1 MPTSPLPRLNLRNLM
16 LAMAIF
22 SVVITLC
29 NSFYATYEVQRT
41 LLINNTLEA
50 NRVYAAKLAE
60 VTESFIQSTR
70 QQLAYSAG
78 QLVTSME
85 DEAALMAEAR
95 RLHHQSD
102 SFNSVVVVN
111 ADGVIVATSP
121 DTLQVKGLRLSS
133 ASARQSL
140 EAKKPLITDPFVS
153 PSGNYI
159 VSLSHP
165 VFAANGDYLGYI
177 AGTIY
182 LQQNNILSRLLGR
195 HYYQDGSYLYVVD
208 RHRTLIYHPE
218 PSRIGERISGNPA
231 IDEVLQ
237 GREYAHK
244 VVNSRGIDMLAG
256 FAPVSSTGWGIVAQR
271 PKAATLAGINEHL
284 LRVILKSIPV
294 GLLTLAGIWLSALF
308 ISRPLWQ
315 LATSA
320 RVMNRQSAQADIAG
334 VPSWYFEAA
343 QLKRAIVRGIG
354 LLNDRINKL
363 HTDSHTDALTG
374 LFNRRGMQQVLDNH
388 EQEQIPFSV
397 IALDIDHFKRVNDN
411 FGHDIGDQVIQT
423 LAKVMQ
429 AQARRGDILCR
440 SGGEEFMIFLPGTS
454 AEHAREMA
462 ERLRRRVAVT
472 AMAEVGHITVSLG
485 VAHWPDTGATIGQVL
500 KLADQALY
508 QAKGNGRNLVVLA
521 RPDQGAAH

>member
-1 MPTSPLPRLNLRNLM
+1 MPSIPLPRLNLRNLM

-41 LLINNTLEA
+41 LLISNTLEA

-60 VTESFIQSTR
+60 VTDSFIQSTR
-70 QQLAYSAG
+70 QQLAYSARE
-78 QLVTSME
+78 LVTHMD
-85 DEAALMAEAR
+85 DEQALMAEAR
-95 RLHHQSD
+95 RLHEQSNT
-102 SFNSVVVVN
+102 FNSVVVVN
-111 ADGVIVATSP
+111 AAGVIVATSP
-121 DTLQVKGLRLSS
+121 DTLQAKGLRLST

-140 EAKKPLITDPFVS
+140 EAQKPLITDPFVS

-165 VFAANGDYLGYI
+165 VFAADGNYLGYI

-182 LQQNNILSRLLGR
+182 LQHSNILGELLGR

-208 RHRTLIYHPE
+208 RNKTLIYHPNE
-218 PSRIGERISGNPA
+218 ARIGERISGNRV

-237 GREYAHK
+237 GREYAHN
-244 VVNSRGIDMLAG
+244 VVNSSGTDMLAG
-256 FAPVSSTGWGIVAQR
+256 FAPVASTGWGIVAQR

-284 LRVILKSIPV
+284 LRVIMKSVPV

-320 RVMNRQSAQADIAG
+320 RLMNRQSAQAEISG
-334 VPSWYFEAA
+334 VRSWYFEAA

-354 LLNDRINKL
+354 LLNERINKL

-374 LFNRRGMQQVLDNH
+374 LFNRRGMQHVLDTY
-388 EQEQIPFSV
+388 ELERVPFSV
-397 IALDIDHFKRVNDN
+397 IALDIDHFKRVNDS
-411 FGHDIGDQVIQT
+411 FGHDTGDEVIRT
-423 LAKVMQ
+423 LARVMQ
-429 AQARRGDILCR
+429 EQARRDDALCR
-440 SGGEEFMIFLPGTS
+440 SGGEEFMVFLPGT
-454 AEHAREMA
+454 ATEHAREVA
-462 ERLRRRVAVT
+462 ERLRKRMEAT
-472 AMAEVGHITVSLG
+472 AIPGVGHITLSLG
-485 VAHWPDTGATIGQVL
+485 IAHWPDTGTAISQVL
-500 KLADQALY
+500 KQADRALY
-508 QAKGNGRNLVVLA
+508 RAKDEGRNRVILSES
-521 RPDQGAAH
+521 D

>member
-1 MPTSPLPRLNLRNLM
+1 MSSSPLPRLNLRNLM

-70 QQLAYSAG
+70 QQLAYSAAE
-78 QLVTSME
+78 LVTKMA
-85 DEAALMAEAR
+85 DEPALMAEAR
-95 RLHHQSD
+95 RLHAQSNT
-102 SFNSVVVVN
+102 FNSVVVVN
-111 ADGVIVATSP
+111 AAGVVLATSP
-121 DTLQVKGLRLSS
+121 DTLNMKGFKLTSTR
-133 ASARQSL
+133 ARQSL

-182 LQQNNILSRLLGR
+182 LQQSNILGELLGK

-208 RHRTLIYHPE
+208 RHQTLIYHPE
-218 PSRIGERISGNPA
+218 ATRIGERISGNNA
-231 IDEVLQ
+231 IEEVLQ
-237 GREYAHK
+237 GREYAHH
-244 VVNSRGIDMLAG
+244 VVNSQGIDMLAG
-256 FAPVSSTGWGIVAQR
+256 FAPVASTGWGIVVQR

-284 LRVILKSIPV
+284 LRVVLKSLPV

-320 RVMNRQSAQADIAG
+320 GLMNKQSAQADISG
-334 VPSWYFEAA
+334 VRSWYFEAA
-343 QLKRAIVRGIG
+343 QLKRAILRGIG
-354 LLNDRINKL
+354 LLNERINKL
-363 HTDSHTDALTG
+363 HTDSHTDTLTG
-374 LFNRRGMQQVLDNH
+374 LLNRRGMQHVLDSY
-388 EQEQIPFSV
+388 EQEKTPFSV
-397 IALDIDHFKRVNDN
+397 IALDIDHFKQVNDT
-411 FGHDIGDQVIQT
+411 FGHDTGDLVIQT

-429 AQARRGDILCR
+429 EQARRGDTLCR
-440 SGGEEFMIFLPGTS
+440 SGGEEFMIFLPATS
-454 AEHAREMA
+454 ANNAREVA
-462 ERLRRRVAVT
+462 ERLRRHVAN
-472 AMAEVGHITVSLG
+472 MAITGVGHITLSLG
-485 VAHWPDTGATIGQVL
+485 IAHWPETGTAIGQVL
-500 KLADQALY
+500 KQADRALY
-508 QAKGNGRNLVVLA
+508 QAKREGRNRVILSETL
-521 RPDQGAAH
+521 